1 MIRRPDRDRLR
12 ERGWICSETAD
23 LERRHHGYEPT
34 DRAAGNGEH
43 VRLHAV
49 ESRDGLTAQK
59 RQIAELA
66 AKSLPKSGF
75 EMITA

>member
-1 MIRRPDRDRLR
+1 
-12 ERGWICSETAD
+12 
-23 LERRHHGYEPT
+23 
-34 DRAAGNGEH
+34 

-49 ESRDGLTAQK
+49 ESRDGLTAQE

-66 AKSLPKSGF
+66 AKSLPKSGS

>member
-1 MIRRPDRDRLR
+1 
-12 ERGWICSETAD
+12 
-23 LERRHHGYEPT
+23 
-34 DRAAGNGEH
+34 

-66 AKSLPKSGF
+66 AKSLPKSGS
-75 EMITA
+75 EMIAA